1 MVIVSCPKLPSA
13 FVPFTVMV
21 LLPTARGTDIDHP
34 WLQGNGP
41 AANRKHCWTVRVP
54 VPLPPAEL
62 LQVTAVTVN
71 ERDPERSTVAW
82 EVGNVGFAVGN
93 SIVTNP
99 GISCGASSS
108 LPPPQALSPASASTA
123 TSNCFRQLFVLST
136 CTPLRNSGTR
146 HGRPASR
153 IHGS

>member
-62 LQVTAVTVN
+62 LQVTALTVT
-71 ERDPERSTVAW
+71 ERDPETFTVAW

-93 SIVTNP
+93 SIVTSP

-108 LPPPQALSPASASTA
+108 SPPPPQAPSPTSAITA
-123 TSNCFRQLFVLST
+123 TSICCRPLFVLST
-136 CTPLRNSGTR
+136 LHPLAKILAR
-146 HGRPASR
+146 GRR
-153 IHGS
+153 